1 MNRTSALQHQGW
13 SIRRWG
19 RNGGH
24 GWRAHQGEIEA
35 DQKLKLWLGHRRG
48 RYARWSL
55 PGVPQG
61 PAGLPQSLWLFLRH
75 AQEYYSAELAACGYR
90 YRFGRHCDF
99 GELAFSSS
107 LGARLRN
114 FKACLLSID

>member
-24 GWRAHQGEIEA
+24 GWPTHQGEIEA
-35 DQKLKLWLGHRRG
+35 DQKPKLWLGHRRG
-48 RYARWSL
+48 LYARWSL

-61 PAGLPQSLWLFLRH
+61 PDGLPQSLWLFLRP
-75 AQEYYSAELAACGYR
+75 AQECYSPEPQHTLPP
-90 YRFGRHCDF
+90 
-99 GELAFSSS
+99 LP
-107 LGARLRN
+107 LRDVSVLLY
-114 FKACLLSID
+114 KISVRILCLYSDSA